1 MELEGKNYTL
11 NQCEDI
17 FKWFEDSVV
26 GEFTRYYNK
35 AVFHTESGFY
45 AAYADNLSN
54 GCII

>member
-1 MELEGKNYTL
+1 MELEGKNYAL

-26 GEFTRYYNK
+26 GEFTRYYDRI
-35 AVFHTESGFY
+35 VFHTEYGFY

-54 GCII
+54 GCFI